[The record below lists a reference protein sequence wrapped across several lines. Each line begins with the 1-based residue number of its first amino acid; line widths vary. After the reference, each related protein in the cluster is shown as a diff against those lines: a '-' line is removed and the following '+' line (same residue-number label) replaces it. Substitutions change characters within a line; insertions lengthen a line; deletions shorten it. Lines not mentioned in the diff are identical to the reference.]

1 MKPSVRLNTPLGIG
15 TFQGFMPVLTNGVK
29 VNKLMIRL
37 PINAQTEP
45 HRRDSNCVTKGATTS
60 GLWLFHQTEVEVVR
74 ETK

>member
-1 MKPSVRLNTPLGIG
+1 MKPSIKLQTPIGIG

-45 HRRDSNCVTKGATTS
+45 HRKDSNCVTKGATTS
-60 GLWLFHQTEVEVVR
+60 GLWLFEQTE
-74 ETK
+74 TKAVKE